1 MMLVNQGESSMLK
14 LTSGL
19 LAIVL
24 ASGAANAQQSYT
36 ADQLVAKNL
45 EARGGAAALAAIQSI
60 ESEGRLITPGDFE
73 LKFKEVRK
81 RVASGAAIRDDL
93 SVQGLTIVQAYDGA
107 NGWRINPFQGRRDAE
122 KMSGDEARSMADTG
136 LITGVLQSAA
146 ATKSRVT
153 AEGMEDFDGTLAYKL
168 KVVQPDGDEFVY
180 LLDPDTFLEI
190 KMVESRRLRGTLQVT
205 DFELGDYEK
214 VAGVYYPMAIDQW
227 GDGNPN
233 QRSRLVIEKATA
245 NVDAPASLFAQ
256 PADAAKPAAAAPG
269 DVPKPTDKPP
279 TDSKSDKPATPPS
292 PSKE

>member
-1 MMLVNQGESSMLK
+1 MHTRMVIRNEGDSSMLK

-19 LAIVL
+19 IAGVL
-24 ASGAANAQQSYT
+24 ACSAANAQQSFT
-36 ADQLVAKNL
+36 AEQLVAKNL
-45 EARGGAAALAAIQSI
+45 DARGGAQAMAAIQSI
-60 ESEGRLITPGDFE
+60 QSEGRFIAPGDFE

-81 RVASGAAIRDDL
+81 RLPSGAAIRDDL

-107 NGWRINPFQGRRDAE
+107 NGWKINPFQGRRDAE
-122 KMSGDEARSMADTG
+122 RMSGDDARSMADTG

-146 ATKSRVT
+146 ASKARVT
-153 AEGMEDFDGTLAYKL
+153 AEGLEDFDGTNAYKL

-205 DFELGDYEK
+205 DYELGDYEK

-233 QRSRLVIEKATA
+233 QRSRLVIETATA

-269 DVPKPTDKPP
+269 DVPKPTDKPAA
-279 TDSKSDKPATPPS
+279 PAS

>member
-1 MMLVNQGESSMLK
+1 MMCINKGDSSMLK

-19 LAIVL
+19 LAIGLV
-24 ASGAANAQQSYT
+24 SSAAVAQQSYS
-36 ADQLVAKNL
+36 AEQLVAKNL
-45 EARGGAAALAAIQSI
+45 EARGGAQAMAAIQSI

-81 RVASGAAIRDDL
+81 RIPSGAAIRDEL

-122 KMSGDEARSMADTG
+122 RMSGDEARSMADTG
-136 LITGVLQSAA
+136 LINGVLLSAA
-146 ATKSRVT
+146 AAKGTVT
-153 AEGMEDFDGTLAYKL
+153 AGGMEDFDGTLAYKL

-233 QRSRLVIEKATA
+233 QRSRLVIEKASA
-245 NVDAPASLFAQ
+245 NVDAPTSLFAQ
-256 PADAAKPAAAAPG
+256 PNDAPKPAAAATG
-269 DVPKPTDKPP
+269 DVPKPTDKPA
-279 TDSKSDKPATPPS
+279 TDSKSDEPATPPS